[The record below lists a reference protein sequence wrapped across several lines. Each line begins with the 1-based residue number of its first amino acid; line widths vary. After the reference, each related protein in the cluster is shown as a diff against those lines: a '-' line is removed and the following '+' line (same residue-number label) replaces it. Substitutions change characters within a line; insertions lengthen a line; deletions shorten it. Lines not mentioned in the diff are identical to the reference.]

1 MLVSSAQTIPC
12 WRQPE
17 MNRKT
22 PKEIGRTP
30 VARSNDRLLD
40 DPGNEDPGSQLD
52 APVPLRPST
61 GAQQE
66 KPPRP
71 SDGKPR

>member
-1 MLVSSAQTIPC
+1 MPVSSAQTNPC

-61 GAQQE
+61 KTQR
-66 KPPRP
+66 KRKPRP
-71 SDGKPR
+71 SDENPR